1 MAVSNAQLMSQLWL
15 QGSNSYQQRISSPS
29 VASVAQQIRELWD
42 PANLNFRNEFVD
54 GLMNRVGLSI
64 VRQHTW
70 RNPLEIFKKQRL
82 LNGSSVLEAQAKLL
96 VGRSYDD
103 SRETLLKVHRPEI
116 AQCIHTVNYFMQYP
130 YTVNHAEL
138 RRAALTDGEL
148 NRFISAIMESADTS
162 AAYDEYKSMLQLMS
176 WYDNELGDGTNPGM
190 FRVSSPLPVDE
201 STSKAFL
208 QKVREYAGLLE
219 FPSGRY
225 MAQSPEIQGAGLT
238 TWADPRDLCIF
249 MQPSI
254 KAAIDVQALSAA
266 FQLPYSEIEQR
277 IILVD
282 ELPMADVY
290 AVLTTSDFFQVYDE
304 IIENGSF
311 YNPETL
317 NSTYYYTKTAVHSV
331 SPFVPVIAFTAD
343 TGTTAGTITQTVTTN
358 QVTPAAFV
366 RDYYGNYAGYDGS
379 SVLTKEMVTGKQADG
394 RDSLSYDGVYL
405 FAALDGTLSDG
416 TTSGVQQLDG
426 VTVRPDAYTIQSIT
440 FAASDGSGSVPVKNS
455 RTYVDHLGRLHLQA
469 GAFKT
474 SGGLDVTVT
483 MLPTYYNPSGETP
496 VLTPATF
503 TFKIAAAGGDAP
515 TPPTPP
521 SVTVTLMGD
530 GSTIDSRTVV
540 LGMTAPEFETTAAGF
555 DTMLVEFPEGTTPDA
570 VSFTATINQG
580 SSSSTYEG
588 VAGADGYEVTFGDSV
603 TVTSITNPSVLHI
616 SIDGVDYYNHIS
628 VSIGD

>member
-29 VASVAQQIRELWD
+29 VASVAQQVRELWD
-42 PANLNFRNEFVD
+42 PANLNFRNEFID

-64 VRQHTW
+64 VRQHSW

-116 AQCIHTVNYFMQYP
+116 AQCIHKVNYFMQYP

-138 RRAALTDGEL
+138 RRAALTEGEL
-148 NRFISAIMESADTS
+148 NRFVSAIMETADTS
-162 AAYDEYKSMLQLMS
+162 ANYDEYKSMLQLMS

-190 FRVSSPLPVDE
+190 YRVSSPLPVDE
-201 STSKAFL
+201 ATSKAFL

-219 FPSGRY
+219 FPSGKY

-254 KAAIDVQALSAA
+254 KAAIDVQALSAT

-282 ELPMADVY
+282 EMPMADVY

-304 IIENGSF
+304 IVENGSF

-317 NSTYYYTKTAVHSV
+317 NSNYYYTKTAIHSV
-331 SPFVPVIAFTAD
+331 SPFVPVIAFTAG
-343 TGTTAGTITQTVTTN
+343 TGTTAGTITQSVVTN

-366 RDYYGNYAGYDGS
+366 RDTNGNYTSYTGS
-379 SVLTKEMVTGKQADG
+379 STLTKEMVTGKLDDG
-394 RDSLSYDGVYL
+394 RDSSDYDGVYL

-426 VTVRPDAYTIQSIT
+426 VTVRPDAYTVKSIE
-440 FAASDGSGSVPVKNS
+440 FAASSDGGSVPTKNS
-455 RTYVDHLGRLHLQA
+455 RTYIDHLGRLHLQA
-469 GAFKT
+469 AAYKT
-474 SGGLDVTVT
+474 SAGLDVTVT
-483 MLPTYYNPSGETP
+483 MLPTYVNPSGNTP
-496 VLTPATF
+496 AATAATF
-503 TFKIAAAGGDAP
+503 TFKIAAA
-515 TPPTPP
+515 
-521 SVTVTLMGD
+521 
-530 GSTIDSRTVV
+530 
-540 LGMTAPEFETTAAGF
+540 
-555 DTMLVEFPEGTTPDA
+555 
-570 VSFTATINQG
+570 
-580 SSSSTYEG
+580 
-588 VAGADGYEVTFGDSV
+588 
-603 TVTSITNPSVLHI
+603 
-616 SIDGVDYYNHIS
+616 
-628 VSIGD
+628 